1 METLTIPFGFLSFS
15 RVIRRIG
22 LLFPAPQL
30 TLVTRI
36 NIFGHYGA
44 REIVNLDGLYYSS
57 YHIYI
62 QMFEMAL
69 FFFLTVLSKRSLGRK
84 FYLFNALFEW

>member
-44 REIVNLDGLYYSS
+44 REIVNLMDCIILRI
-57 YHIYI
+57 IYI
-62 QMFEMAL
+62 CKCL
-69 FFFLTVLSKRSLGRK
+69 KWRYFFF
-84 FYLFNALFEW
+84 